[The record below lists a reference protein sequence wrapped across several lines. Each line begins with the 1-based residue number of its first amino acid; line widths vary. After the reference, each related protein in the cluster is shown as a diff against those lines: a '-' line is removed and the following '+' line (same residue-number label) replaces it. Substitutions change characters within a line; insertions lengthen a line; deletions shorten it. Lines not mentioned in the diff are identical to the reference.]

1 MPRNFPQQQSGADDD
16 LNRHYQSVRAVTE
29 SLAAPLSPEDQ
40 CIQSMPDASPV
51 KWHLGHTTWFFE
63 TMLLIPHARAY
74 KVHDRRYQYLFNS
87 YYESL
92 GARQPRPERGLITRP
107 SSDQVI
113 EYRRYIDEAM
123 VSLLDGGR
131 TQEIDWLCELGLQHE
146 QQHQELILTDIKHA
160 LSCNPL
166 FPVYAETT
174 AEHATAIASMSWR
187 DYAGGIYWI
196 GSANE
201 GFAFDNEQPRHR
213 VLLSPFRLASRLVT
227 CGEYLQFIEDA
238 GYQRP
243 EFWLSDGWSFVQ
255 SSGIRAP
262 HYWTDRSDGWEVFRL
277 NGLQPLNP
285 GEPVVHVSFYEADA
299 YARWSGKRLPTESE
313 WEMAAAREPLQG
325 NFLNRAYLHPK
336 PADAAE
342 TQFYG
347 DAWEWTR
354 SAYEPYPGYK
364 PWEGIAS
371 EYNGKFMCSQMVL
384 RGGSCATPAGHIRP
398 GYRNFFPPSARWQFS
413 GIRLAEDA

>member
-1 MPRNFPQQQSGADDD
+1 
-16 LNRHYQSVRAVTE
+16 
-29 SLAAPLSPEDQ
+29 
-40 CIQSMPDASPV
+40 
-51 KWHLGHTTWFFE
+51 
-63 TMLLIPHARAY
+63 LL
-74 KVHDRRYQYLFNS
+74 Q
-87 YYESL
+87 
-92 GARQPRPERGLITRP
+92 
-107 SSDQVI
+107 
-113 EYRRYIDEAM
+113 
-123 VSLLDGGR
+123 
-131 TQEIDWLCELGLQHE
+131 
-146 QQHQELILTDIKHA
+146 
-160 LSCNPL
+160 
-166 FPVYAETT
+166 
-174 AEHATAIASMSWR
+174 
-187 DYAGGIYWI
+187 
-196 GSANE
+196 
-201 GFAFDNEQPRHR
+201 
-213 VLLSPFRLASRLVT
+213 PFRLASRLVT

-262 HYWTDRSDGWEVFRL
+262 QYWTYRSDDWEIFRL

-313 WEMAAAREPLQG
+313 WEVAAAHEPLQG
-325 NFLNRAYLHPK
+325 NFLNRACLHPK
-336 PADAAE
+336 PAGEGE
-342 TQFYG
+342 TQLYG

-384 RGGSCATPAGHIRP
+384 RGGSCATPAGHVRP

>member
-1 MPRNFPQQQSGADDD
+1 MPRNVPQQQSEAGED
-16 LNRHYQSVRAVTE
+16 LKQRYSGVRALTE
-29 SLAAPLSPEDQ
+29 LLASPLSPEDQ

-63 TMLLIPHARAY
+63 TMLLIPHARSY
-74 KVHDRRYQYLFNS
+74 DVHNRGYHYLFNS

-113 EYRRYIDEAM
+113 QYRRHVDKAM
-123 VSLLDGGR
+123 VSLLEGGR

-166 FPVYAETT
+166 FPVYAET
-174 AEHATAIASMSWR
+174 AKEPATATAPMSWR

-196 GSANE
+196 GSGVD

-213 VLLSPFRLASRLVT
+213 VLLQPFRLASRLVT
-227 CGEYLQFIEDA
+227 CGEYLRFIESA

-262 HYWTDRSDGWEVFRL
+262 QYWTNRSDGWRIFNL

-285 GEPVVHVSFYEADA
+285 HEPLVHVSFYEADA
-299 YARWSGKRLPTESE
+299 YARWSGKRLPTEFE
-313 WEMAAAREPLQG
+313 WESAAAYEPLRG
-325 NFLNRAYLHPK
+325 NFLNREYLHPK
-336 PADAAE
+336 AAGE
-342 TQFYG
+342 GDTQFYG

-384 RGGSCATPAGHIRP
+384 RGGSCATPAGHIRT
-398 GYRNFFPPSARWQFS
+398 GYRNFFPPSARWQFA